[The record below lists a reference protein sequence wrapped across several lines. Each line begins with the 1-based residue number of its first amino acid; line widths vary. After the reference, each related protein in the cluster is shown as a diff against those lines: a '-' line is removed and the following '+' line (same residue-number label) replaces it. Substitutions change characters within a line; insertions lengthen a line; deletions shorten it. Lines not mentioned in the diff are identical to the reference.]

1 VGVGQDFFA
10 LGGSWH
16 QAMEARARLDKEQS
30 IGLTPR
36 DFLEAPTLEG
46 LAGRYKNPDDEVP
59 IVVTLQR
66 GDPNKPPL
74 LCLLGIQLYVDLAL
88 AMNDGTPVVGMHVPI
103 TYVPGRTARPSLSEI
118 ASRYLEVVRSVRPS
132 GPYYLAGLC
141 FGGVVAYEVARLLRQ
156 QGEEVSL
163 VVIFDAVL
171 PRGRH
176 VDSLDRLASG
186 VRRSLREPRRTL
198 RRMLQKTAATDGR
211 PASRLATGKKLVE
224 RLLSEATVEGPANSG
239 DLIVTGPAAEADVA
253 RLQASN
259 PYLDAPLLTFRAARD
274 GAPTWQTTLPDMGW
288 SGFARSVQACAVESD
303 HLGIVRPPH
312 AKQIAAIIMRE
323 IGRT

>member
-1 VGVGQDFFA
+1 
-10 LGGSWH
+10 
-16 QAMEARARLDKEQS
+16 
-30 IGLTPR
+30 
-36 DFLEAPTLEG
+36 
-46 LAGRYKNPDDEVP
+46 
-59 IVVTLQR
+59 
-66 GDPNKPPL
+66 
-74 LCLLGIQLYVDLAL
+74 
-88 AMNDGTPVVGMHVPI
+88 
-103 TYVPGRTARPSLSEI
+103 
-118 ASRYLEVVRSVRPS
+118 
-132 GPYYLAGLC
+132 
-141 FGGVVAYEVARLLRQ
+141 
-156 QGEEVSL
+156 
-163 VVIFDAVL
+163 
-171 PRGRH
+171 
-176 VDSLDRLASG
+176 
-186 VRRSLREPRRTL
+186 
-198 RRMLQKTAATDGR
+198 MLQKTAATDGR